1 MHKLDIKYNGLP
13 ITSNPIE
20 TKVRNPGMYN
30 VHGDLNCIPVFLCNM
45 YLKVNTKHA
54 FYISAFGREVTASG
68 KGLYHTRVGKA
79 ASFIIHTMGQSSKE
93 FDVIVSGP
101 ADVIPPN
108 EAIPGMYYIQF

>member
-20 TKVRNPGMYN
+20 TKVRNPGMFIVKIHAIYEN
-30 VHGDLNCIPVFLCNM
+30 LNFIPFYSCNM
-45 YLKVNTKHA
+45 YQKIKMHA

-108 EAIPGMYYIQF
+108 EAIPGM